1 MTWIL
6 ILESRCVYII
16 GNIFLN
22 RGFGDF
28 LKVPRHNETSVTLP
42 FKNFS
47 SQTVPFLNAVED
59 HNPATLRIH
68 VGKSLLGEVEKALL
82 GTGNVGF
89 FQDETLGTP

>member
-59 HNPATLRIH
+59 LQSCHSQDPC
-68 VGKSLLGEVEKALL
+68 GEVSSR
-82 GTGNVGF
+82 
-89 FQDETLGTP
+89 